1 MPIGSSSPLMRIAAS
16 GLSAERKRMEVAAN
30 NIANAHT
37 TRTANGGA
45 YRRQDVVFATAMD
58 MRDPRTATGLA
69 GVEVVG
75 IEPDNSDMPS
85 VYNPGHPDADAN
97 GMVQMPNVSIPN
109 EMIDMMTASRAYE
122 ANVRVLTTIREM
134 VEQTLSLL
142 RTA

>member
-1 MPIGSSSPLMRIAAS
+1 MRIGSSYPLMRIAGS

-37 TRTANGGA
+37 TRTADGGA
-45 YRRQDVVFATAMD
+45 YRRRDVVFASVMATQ
-58 MRDPRTATGLA
+58 DPRSADGLA

-75 IEPDNSDMPS
+75 IEADNSEMPS
-85 VYNPGHPDADAN
+85 VYNPGHPDADEN
-97 GMVQMPNVSIPN
+97 GMVEMPNVSIPN

-142 RTA
+142 RTG

>member
-1 MPIGSSSPLMRIAAS
+1 
-16 GLSAERKRMEVAAN
+16 MEVAAN

-37 TRTANGGA
+37 TRTAGGGGA
-45 YRRQDVVFATAMD
+45 YRRRDIVFATAMD
-58 MRDPRTATGLA
+58 AHDPRSADGLA

-75 IEPDNSDMPS
+75 VEPDNSEMPS
-85 VYNPGHPDADAN
+85 VYNPGHPDADEN
-97 GMVQMPNVSIPN
+97 GMVEMPNVSIPN

-142 RTA
+142 RTG